1 MTSEPTVQVQLP
13 SRPLWADLL
22 MMGMSLAA
30 MTGLMLMVMPQAERQ
45 MLLLAL
51 RQKRAAAYR
60 GLSAAARLAGRAG
73 MSDELAGRNPRVRY
87 EQARALGWW
96 RDRVKP

>member
-1 MTSEPTVQVQLP
+1 MQVQLP
-13 SRPLWADLL
+13 SRPIWADLL
-22 MMGMSLAA
+22 MMGLSLAA
-30 MTGLMLMVMPQAERQ
+30 MGGMILLLMPQQERQ
-45 MLLLAL
+45 MLVMAF
-51 RQKRAAAYR
+51 RVKRAAAYR
-60 GLSAAARLAGRAG
+60 GLSVKARLAGRAG

>member
-1 MTSEPTVQVQLP
+1 MPEPTVQVQLP

-30 MTGLMLMVMPQAERQ
+30 MAGLMLMAMPQQERQ
-45 MLLLAL
+45 MLVMAF

-60 GLSAAARLAGRAG
+60 GLSVRARLAGRAG
-73 MSDELAGRNPRVRY
+73 MSDELAGRNPKVRY
-87 EQARALGWW
+87 EQARALSWW

>member
-1 MTSEPTVQVQLP
+1 MSEPTVHVQLP
-13 SRPLWADLL
+13 SRPIWADLL
-22 MMGMSLAA
+22 MMGLSLAA
-30 MTGLMLMVMPQAERQ
+30 MGGMILLLMPQAERQ
-45 MLLLAL
+45 MLVMVF
-51 RQKRAAAYR
+51 REKRAAAYR
-60 GLSAAARLAGRAG
+60 GLSVKARLAGRAG